1 MLPPNDEKRTDP
13 ADPALVCGPGGA
25 DSGGPAAAV
34 RGGAGLAPGTSRRV
48 VIPLLEW
55 LDRKGTARRLP
66 DDRRVMRGPLG
77 PAPNGGR

>member
-1 MLPPNDEKRTDP
+1 MLRPNYEKRRDPTDSTL
-13 ADPALVCGPGGA
+13 AW
-25 DSGGPAAAV
+25 GPAALI
-34 RGGAGLAPGTSRRV
+34 LAALPQSFAAEPGWRGTSRRV

-66 DDRRVMRGPLG
+66 DDRRVMRGPPG